1 MQQDISTTSN
11 QESMLIQKIR
21 SLAPEKIVEVVDF
34 VDFLSQKDQ
43 DRRVLKAANKMA
55 EDAFNK
61 VWDNTE
67 DEAYDSL

>member
-1 MQQDISTTSN
+1 MSQDINLTSN
-11 QESMLIQKIR
+11 QENFLIRKIR
-21 SLAPEKIVEVVDF
+21 SLTPEKIAEVVDF

-43 DRRVLKAANKMA
+43 DHRIVQAANKLA

-61 VWDNTE
+61 IWDNTE